1 MNLASKH
8 PCHAVNIKTINASVL
23 VMTDEMDNS
32 STNNFTTAKNYE
44 NFITTLARVPV
55 QKSGDSARILVKRK
69 KEEET

>member
-1 MNLASKH
+1 
-8 PCHAVNIKTINASVL
+8 
-23 VMTDEMDNS
+23 MDS
-32 STNNFTTAKNYE
+32 SSNNNFTTAKNYE